1 MSLTVAPLKRIF
13 RFATL
18 TLPDPGPHMT
28 PQAVRQFYAGQHPGL
43 NTANIEGP
51 VTMSDGALQYDFV
64 ASVRDKG

>member
-1 MSLTVAPLKRIF
+1 MSLTVTPLKRVF

-43 NTANIEGP
+43 NTANVESP
-51 VTMSDGALQYDFV
+51 VTLSDGTLQYEFV